1 MRKIL
6 FFILISVAAMA
17 QNPTLKVNIRGFESN
32 KGTLMLEV
40 LDTQKKSVKRLVQPI
55 ANKYVSVEMKD
66 LSIGQYSVRVFH
78 DENDNKKLDTGMFGI
93 PKEGWGM
100 SNNVKAVMGPPD
112 FKESLFWLK
121 EDKVLE
127 ILLK

>member
-6 FFILISVAAMA
+6 FFMLISMTTIA
-17 QNPTLKVNIRGFESN
+17 QNPMLKINIKGFESN
-32 KGTLMLEV
+32 KGNLMLEV
-40 LDTQKKSVKRLVQPI
+40 LDIQKKPVKRLIQPI
-55 ANKYVSVEMKD
+55 ANKQVSVEIKD
-66 LSIGQYSVRVFH
+66 LNTEQYSVRVFH

-93 PKEGWGM
+93 PKEAWGM

-121 EDKVLE
+121 EDKTLV

>member
-6 FFILISVAAMA
+6 FCMLISITATA
-17 QNPTLKVNIRGFESN
+17 QNPTLKINIKGFESN

-40 LDTQKKSVKRLVQPI
+40 LDTQKKPVKRLVQPV
-55 ANKYVSVEMKD
+55 ANKQVSVELKD
-66 LSIGQYSVRVFH
+66 LNTGQYSVRVFH

-100 SNNVKAVMGPPD
+100 SNNVKAIMGPPD

-121 EDKVLE
+121 EDKTLE

>member
-6 FFILISVAAMA
+6 FFMVISMTTIA
-17 QNPTLKVNIRGFESN
+17 QNPILKVTIKGFESN
-32 KGTLMLEV
+32 KGSLMLEV
-40 LDTQKKSVKRLVQPI
+40 LDSQKKSIKRLIQPI
-55 ANKYVSVEMKD
+55 ANKQVSVEIKD
-66 LSIGQYSVRVFH
+66 LNAGQYSVRVFH

-93 PKEGWGM
+93 PKEAWGM
-100 SNNVKAVMGPPD
+100 SNNVKAIMGPPD

-121 EDKVLE
+121 KDKTCE

>member
-6 FFILISVAAMA
+6 FFMVISMTTIA
-17 QNPTLKVNIRGFESN
+17 QNPMLKINVKGFESN

-40 LDTQKKSVKRLVQPI
+40 LDSQKKSIKRLIQPI
-55 ANKYVSVEMKD
+55 ANKQVSVEIKD
-66 LSIGQYSVRVFH
+66 LNAGQYSVRVFH
-78 DENDNKKLDTGMFGI
+78 DENDNKKLDSGMFGI
-93 PKEGWGM
+93 PKEAWGM
-100 SNNVKAVMGPPD
+100 SNNVKAIMGPPD

-121 EDKVLE
+121 EDKTFE

>member
-1 MRKIL
+1 MRKVL
-6 FFILISVAAMA
+6 FFILISVAAVA
-17 QNPTLKVNIRGFESN
+17 QNPVLKVNIKGFESN

-40 LDTQKKSVKRLVQPI
+40 LSPQKKPVKRLMLPVT
-55 ANKYVSVEMKD
+55 NKQVTADITD
-66 LSIGQYSVRVFH
+66 LSAGQYSVRVFH

-112 FKESLFWLK
+112 FNESLFWLK
-121 EDKVLE
+121 ENKTLE
-127 ILLK
+127 IVLK

>member
-6 FFILISVAAMA
+6 FFMVISMTTIA
-17 QNPTLKVNIRGFESN
+17 QNPMLKINVKGFESN

-40 LDTQKKSVKRLVQPI
+40 LDSQKKSIKRLIQPI
-55 ANKYVSVEMKD
+55 ANKQVSVEIKD
-66 LSIGQYSVRVFH
+66 LNAGQYSVRVFH

-93 PKEGWGM
+93 PKEAWGM
-100 SNNVKAVMGPPD
+100 SNNVKAIMGPPD

-121 EDKVLE
+121 EDKTFE

>member
-1 MRKIL
+1 M
-6 FFILISVAAMA
+6 LISMTTIA
-17 QNPTLKVNIRGFESN
+17 QNPMLKINIKGFESN
-32 KGTLMLEV
+32 KGNLMLEV
-40 LDTQKKSVKRLVQPI
+40 LDIQKKPVKRLIQPI
-55 ANKYVSVEMKD
+55 ANKQVSVEIKD
-66 LSIGQYSVRVFH
+66 LNTEQYSVRVFH

-93 PKEGWGM
+93 PKEAWGM

-121 EDKVLE
+121 EDKTLV

>member
-1 MRKIL
+1 MKKVL
-6 FFILISVAAMA
+6 FFMLISAATIA
-17 QNPTLKVNIRGFESN
+17 QNPVLKVNIKGFEN
-32 KGTLMLEV
+32 DKGTLMLEV
-40 LDTQKKSVKRLVQPI
+40 LNAQKKSVKRLIQPI
-55 ANKYVSVEMKD
+55 VNKQVSVEVRD
-66 LSIGQYSVRVFH
+66 LGEGQYSVRVFH

-121 EDKVLE
+121 ENKTLE
-127 ILLK
+127 IILK